1 MVLSQYDIVSDQVF
15 WKDFTESTDFFLVCF
30 LNKIISRLAQK
41 NSANKKK
48 TDSWFLCV
56 FDNFAGLRNRY

>member
-15 WKDFTESTDFFLVCF
+15 WKDFTESTNFFLVCF

-41 NSANKKK
+41 KFCKQEK